1 MPAVP
6 PSSFIL
12 AIQSDLSGAL
22 GIPVPLTGVIGAATR
37 RAIRLFQ
44 SRMGLMPTGQ
54 LTGSTLRALRR
65 AVSLPAMPV
74 VEEPVSEPFADP
86 VEEPAEEPVESAASE
101 GDADEP
107 QEEYRITKPGSLA
120 LTRWGTL
127 DLGAHTGKKPKQIGA
142 LLPTGSGIYV
152 IHTAS
157 GAWYAG
163 QAGNIRERF
172 SSRFSAL
179 KDFGLSSAV
188 LDGRSITCYLLPAAL
203 PDIAVFI
210 KPNGLQRG
218 YRADNRKGIL
228 TALEDHFINKL
239 GTLGKGNEKLEGAT
253 ASASASLSIAGSGAA
268 PAWESTLAGKLVL
281 PPR

>member
-12 AIQSDLSGAL
+12 AIQSDLASAL

-44 SRMGLMPTGQ
+44 SRMGLMPSGQ

-65 AVSLPAMPV
+65 AVSPRAMPV
-74 VEEPVSEPFADP
+74 VEEPIGEPFADP
-86 VEEPAEEPVESAASE
+86 VEEPAEEPIESAASD
-101 GDADEP
+101 GDPDEP
-107 QEEYRITKPGSLA
+107 QEEYRITKPGSLG

-127 DLGAHTGKKPKQIGA
+127 DLGAHVSKKPKQIGA

-152 IHTAS
+152 IHNAS

-163 QAGNIRERF
+163 QAGNIRQRF
-172 SSRFSAL
+172 SGRFAAL

-188 LDGRSITCYLLPAAL
+188 LDGRSITCYLLPATL

-253 ASASASLSIAGSGAA
+253 ASASATLSVAGSGVE
-268 PAWESTLAGKLVL
+268 PAWESSLAGKLVL